1 LSTALS
7 EDAEQPSEKTPV
19 QILEVAEH
27 QDDQRLDNFLVT
39 RLKGV
44 PKTLIYRIIRKGEV
58 RVNGKRAKPEHKLE
72 AGDKV
77 RVPPLRLPSA
87 REQQKPGTQLQAL
100 LRQSILFEDED
111 MLVLNKPSGLPVH
124 GGTGVKLGLIEAL
137 RSMYPDVPGL
147 ELVHRLDKGTSG
159 CILLAKTGRAR
170 RTLTAAFRSHDI
182 LKIYHALV
190 TGPWPKQVKTVDAS
204 LQRQAERGGERR
216 VEIDEEGKE
225 ARTDFR
231 IVKSFG
237 NATLVEARPLTGRT
251 HQIRVHAALVG
262 CPLIGDDKYS
272 DSRSN
277 AAFAKRGIKRLCLHA
292 AEVRFPHPVS
302 GKVMQMRADYDTAF
316 NQALQI
322 LAQAD

>member
-1 LSTALS
+1 LS
-7 EDAEQPSEKTPV
+7 DVPAEKSAV
-19 QILEVAEH
+19 QMLEVGEH
-27 QDDQRLDNFLVT
+27 NQEQRLDNFLVT

-58 RVNGKRAKPEHKLE
+58 RVNGKRAKPEQKLG

-77 RVPPLRLPSA
+77 RIPPLRLPTA
-87 REQQKPGTQLQAL
+87 KEQQKPGAQLQGL
-100 LRQSILFEDED
+100 LRQAVLFEDDEV
-111 MLVLNKPSGLPVH
+111 LVLNKPSGLPVH

-137 RSMYPDVPGL
+137 RVMYPDLPGL

-170 RTLTAAFRSHDI
+170 RSLTAAFRSHAI

-190 TGPWPKQVKTVDAS
+190 AGTWPKQVKTVDAS

-216 VEIDEEGKE
+216 VEIDEDGKD

-231 IVKSFG
+231 IVKSFAG
-237 NATLVEARPLTGRT
+237 ATLVEARPLTGRT

-262 CPLIGDDKYS
+262 CPLIGDDKYA
-272 DSRSN
+272 DKKSN
-277 AAFAKRGIKRLCLHA
+277 ATFAKRGIKRLCLHA

-302 GKVMQMRADYDTAF
+302 GKVIQVKADYDAAF
-316 NQALQI
+316 NQALAV
-322 LAQAD
+322 LAQAG